1 MGLFNL
7 FGKKDAAGSGNAT
20 PYSIATELIPY
31 KLYAKKN
38 STATLEVKLTNLTK
52 DVLLTSLTIEAP
64 AKIGFDEMVV
74 SRQKDIK
81 VGEMQP
87 SENKEVKLNLF
98 SSMASDPGDYTLQIT
113 ATAHYR
119 DYGHVL
125 NMVKK
130 RITISVV

>member
-7 FGKKDAAGSGNAT
+7 FGKKDAAGSGAAT
-20 PYSIATELIPY
+20 TYSIATELVPY

-38 STATLEVKLTNLTK
+38 STATLEVKVTNLTK
-52 DVLLTSLTIEAP
+52 DVLLTSLTIETP
-64 AKIGFDEMVV
+64 AKIGFDEMIV

>member
-7 FGKKDAAGSGNAT
+7 FGKKADGGSGAAT

-38 STATLEVKLTNLTK
+38 STATLDVKVTNLTK

-64 AKIGFDEMVV
+64 AKIGFDDMIV

-98 SSMASDPGDYTLQIT
+98 SSIASDPGDYTLQIT